1 MSILHSILETGVHLI
16 TINRPLHADL
26 AEEVKQTFKD
36 LAQQGARQVVINLEH
51 VSFIDSQGLAALV
64 TGLKLFGGA
73 HNVRLAAL
81 QAQPKLLFEL
91 TMFDRIFQIF
101 ESVPAATTMV

>member
-1 MSILHSILETGVHLI
+1 MSILHTVLETRVHLI
-16 TINRPLHADL
+16 TINRPLHASL

-36 LAQQGARQVVINLEH
+36 LARQGAKQVVINLEH

-73 HNVRLAAL
+73 HNLRLAAL
-81 QAQPKLLFEL
+81 QTQPKLLFEL
-91 TMFDRIFQIF
+91 TMFDRIFHIF
-101 ESVPAATTMV
+101 ETVPAATAVG